1 MAALV
6 WIWSRNDLNRTFVPM
21 IAVLLFL
28 AVYRTVILEVIAQIL
43 SLNAW
48 MFLLSKSL
56 YTLVIAFMSLQ
67 LYVGFSAL

>member
-28 AVYRTVILEVIAQIL
+28 AVYRTVILEVIAQIF
-43 SLNAW
+43 SVNAW